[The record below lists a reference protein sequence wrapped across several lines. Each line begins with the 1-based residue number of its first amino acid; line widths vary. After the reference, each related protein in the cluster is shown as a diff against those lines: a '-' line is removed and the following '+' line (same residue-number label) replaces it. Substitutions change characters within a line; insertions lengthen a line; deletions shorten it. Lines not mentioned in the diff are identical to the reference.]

1 MTGNPYEVL
10 GVAKNASDED
20 IKKAYRSLAR
30 RYHPDAN
37 PGDADA
43 EEHFK
48 EVQGAYDVLSD
59 PEKRKAYDTFGQAGA
74 RGFPGGFPG
83 DGDMGGMRF
92 EEFDLS
98 NLGDLLGGMFGGGGR
113 RAASRQPVRGNDLET
128 HVRVSFEDSLKGVQ
142 VRVLVEAEMA
152 CYVCYGMGAEPDTI
166 PITYPQ

>member
-1 MTGNPYEVL
+1 MTSNPYEVL

-37 PGDADA
+37 PGDAAA
-43 EEHFK
+43 EEQFK

-59 PEKRKAYDTFGQAGA
+59 PEKRSAYDTFGQAGT
-74 RGFPGGFPG
+74 RGGFPGGA
-83 DGDMGGMRF
+83 DMGGMRF

-113 RAASRQPVRGNDLET
+113 RAASRQPIRGNDLEA

-142 VRVLVEAEMA
+142 VRVPVEA
-152 CYVCYGMGAEPDTI
+152 
-166 PITYPQ
+166 